1 MRNREPT
8 GLLSSATIRV
18 RRLAG
23 CLAIVAATASPAC
36 GGDAAR
42 GEALYERCAP
52 CHALKPTS
60 EKLPGPSLAGMMGRA
75 IGAVPGFDYSPAM
88 LAAGRAGLS
97 WDEARLLA
105 YLADPQAVVP
115 GSFMARPP
123 LADDAERAD
132 IVAYLAKVAR

>member
-1 MRNREPT
+1 
-8 GLLSSATIRV
+8 
-18 RRLAG
+18 
-23 CLAIVAATASPAC
+23 VAATTAAAPAR

-42 GEALYERCAP
+42 GEALYARCEP
-52 CHALKPTS
+52 CHALGPTG
-60 EKLPGPSLAGMMGRA
+60 EKRPGPSLGGMMGRA

-88 LAAGRAGLS
+88 LAAGRAGLK
-97 WDEARLLA
+97 WDEARLIA

-123 LADDAERAD
+123 LANDGERAD

>member
-1 MRNREPT
+1 M
-8 GLLSSATIRV
+8 
-18 RRLAG
+18 
-23 CLAIVAATASPAC
+23 VAATAAAPHAC

-60 EKLPGPSLAGMMGRA
+60 EKLPAPTLRGMMGRA
-75 IGAVPGFDYSPAM
+75 IGAVPGFGYSPAM
-88 LAAGRAGLS
+88 EAAGRAGLK

-105 YLADPQAVVP
+105 YLTDPQAVVP
-115 GSFMARPP
+115 GSFMPRPP
-123 LADDAERAD
+123 LADDSERAD

>member
-1 MRNREPT
+1 L
-8 GLLSSATIRV
+8 GV
-18 RRLAG
+18 
-23 CLAIVAATASPAC
+23 VAAASRAHS
-36 GGDAAR
+36 GNAAR
-42 GEALYERCAP
+42 GEALYERCAA

-60 EKLPGPSLAGMMGRA
+60 EKLPGPSLAGMMGRP

-88 LAAGRAGLS
+88 EAAGRSGLK

-115 GSFMARPP
+115 GSFMPRPP

>member
-1 MRNREPT
+1 
-8 GLLSSATIRV
+8 
-18 RRLAG
+18 
-23 CLAIVAATASPAC
+23 VAAATTTASRAL

-52 CHALKPTS
+52 CHALKPS
-60 EKLPGPSLAGMMGRA
+60 NEKLPGPSLSGMMGRA
-75 IGAVPGFDYSPAM
+75 IGALPGFDYSPAM
-88 LAAGRAGLS
+88 LAAGRAGLK
-97 WDEARLLA
+97 WDEARLFA

-132 IVAYLAKVAR
+132 IVAYLANVAR